1 MGKIADF
8 ISPLIKGLRKNTSA
22 DASDQQE
29 LEQQKTH
36 MTEPPQGKG
45 LNKTR
50 VIGGLALLGIT
61 IGCLI
66 AFGNDSSPKPVKKE
80 EAKNSVMQ
88 QAGGSHLKY
97 VPKDYSEDRKMED
110 KRNKLV
116 LGQNENKP
124 VPEAPSVPAVP
135 KQPTSNSRLT
145 PEEKE
150 KAAEYEAMLKAYSSP
165 IRFELKEE
173 Q

>member
-1 MGKIADF
+1 
-8 ISPLIKGLRKNTSA
+8 
-22 DASDQQE
+22 
-29 LEQQKTH
+29 

-50 VIGGLALLGIT
+50 VIGGLALLGIA

-110 KRNKLV
+110 KRYKLV

-165 IRFELKEE
+165 IRFELQGE
-173 Q
+173 QYSWLHEF